1 MKFEYNLSIG
11 EIIASFLMMMAVVIV
26 GIFTHQHWLTALGF
40 PLFLRGLL
48 GWCPLKTY
56 LNSRKKMA

>member
-11 EIIASFLMMMAVVIV
+11 EVIASFLMMMAVVII
-26 GIFTHQHWLTALGF
+26 GIFTHQYWLTALGL
-40 PLFLRGLL
+40 PLFLRGML

-56 LNSRKKMA
+56 LTSRKNMA